1 MSEEIKDLLLDLMFT
16 LVYSEKEHKIFF
28 DLSGSKRIR
37 PISAGPHSFQ
47 DEILSFNP
55 KQER

>member
-1 MSEEIKDLLLDLMFT
+1 MSDLMFI
-16 LVYSEKEHKIFF
+16 LVWGEKAHKIFF

-37 PISAGPHSFQ
+37 PTSAGPHSFQ